1 MKKVLSML
9 AAMSML
15 LAMTACG
22 PKDDEGTTPDAG
34 NNSSTADESK
44 DENKDE
50 NKGDSGKKETLNV
63 WAFTDEVPGMV
74 DKYMEMNPDFA
85 AKYEMKDT
93 IIATTNGEYQPALDQ
108 ALIAGGDD
116 APDIYAAEAA
126 FILKYAQGDAAK
138 YAAAYEDLG
147 IDVAALTEAA
157 DIAN

>member
-74 DKYMEMNPDFA
+74 DKYIELNPEFGE
-85 AKYEMKDT
+85 KYEIKKT
-93 IIATTNGEYQPALDQ
+93 IIPTTDGEYQPALDQ
-108 ALIAGGDD
+108 ALIAGC
-116 APDIYAAEAA
+116 
-126 FILKYAQGDAAK
+126 GDAR
-138 YAAAYEDLG
+138 DF
-147 IDVAALTEAA
+147 
-157 DIAN
+157 